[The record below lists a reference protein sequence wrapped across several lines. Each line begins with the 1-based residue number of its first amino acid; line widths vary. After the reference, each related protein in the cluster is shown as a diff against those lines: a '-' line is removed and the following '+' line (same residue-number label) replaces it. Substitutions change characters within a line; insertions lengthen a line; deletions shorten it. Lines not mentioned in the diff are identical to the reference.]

1 MYLHLDS
8 LHVPLGIVGNGW
20 WVFMRRGLDRVVMS
34 GWVVCG
40 NFASSKNWTRWP
52 IGTWLTSPSLQ
63 ICQVTSWSHVVPGRE
78 HYKCVIDQG
87 WGQDG
92 WILTEFNFFA
102 PLWDVRDESR
112 SIKTQKENEAH
123 IKPSGPHKLGQWNIL
138 LYSKYLSIN

>member
-20 WVFMRRGLDRVVMS
+20 WVFMRRGLGRVVIS
-34 GWVVCG
+34 SWVVCG

-78 HYKCVIDQG
+78 HYKCVIDQA

-92 WILTEFNFFA
+92 WILTEFNFLRHSETSETSRG
-102 PLWDVRDESR
+102 PLKRKKRTRLTSSHLDRTSLVNKRFYYIANTFR
-112 SIKTQKENEAH
+112 
-123 IKPSGPHKLGQWNIL
+123 
-138 LYSKYLSIN
+138 